1 MNQSGLAG
9 YSLRVMSICAPAR
22 FLPGLLLCTFAQAV
36 LAGGSS
42 AYGGWRLSDANRAGL
57 GRGEVVVEAEVAR
70 DKPGGEV
77 RAAIEIAATPEEVF
91 RTLTDC
97 SKALKFVPRL
107 KGCRV
112 LESAPDG
119 SWQIVEHQVDQGWF
133 APRARYVFR
142 AEYEDFRRIRFSH
155 VSGDL
160 RENQGTWEF
169 TPSQDGATTTVTYNA
184 HIVPR
189 SYVPRWLM
197 RSALRSDLPALLEG
211 LRSACESDTQVVHR
225 G

>member
-1 MNQSGLAG
+1 
-9 YSLRVMSICAPAR
+9 MSTR
-22 FLPGLLLCTFAQAV
+22 FVPGLLLCAVAQAV
-36 LAGGSS
+36 LADSTSG
-42 AYGGWRLSDANRAGL
+42 YGAWRLSDANRAGL
-57 GRGEVVVEAEVAR
+57 GRGEVVVEAEVTR

-77 RAAIEIAATPEEVF
+77 RAAVEIAASPEEVF

-97 SKALKFVPRL
+97 SKALQFVPHL
-107 KGCRV
+107 EHCQV

-119 SWQIVEHQVDQGWF
+119 SWQIVEHQVDHGWF
-133 APRARYVFR
+133 APKARYVFR

-160 RENQGTWEF
+160 RENQGTWAF
-169 TPSQDGATTTVTYNA
+169 TRSEDGKSTIVTYNA
-184 HIVPR
+184 RVVPR

-197 RSALRSDLPALLEG
+197 RSALRSDLPALLKG
-211 LRSACESDTQVVHR
+211 LRSACESETQPVHR